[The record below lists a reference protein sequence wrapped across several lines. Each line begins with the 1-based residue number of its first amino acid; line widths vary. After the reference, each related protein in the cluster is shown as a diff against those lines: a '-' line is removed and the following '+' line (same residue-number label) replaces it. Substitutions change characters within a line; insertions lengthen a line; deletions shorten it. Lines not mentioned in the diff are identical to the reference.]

1 MTRIVREIA
10 RALRRI
16 VGAPDYAT
24 YLAHMR
30 DRHPE
35 AAPLSQRDFERQRLA
50 ARYERPGARCC

>member
-1 MTRIVREIA
+1 VTRIVREIA

-16 VGAPDYAT
+16 VGAPDYSA

-30 DRHPE
+30 TRHPDVTPMSPAE
-35 AAPLSQRDFERQRLA
+35 FDRQRLA

>member
-10 RALRRI
+10 HALRRI

-30 DRHPE
+30 AHHPDV
-35 AAPLSQRDFERQRLA
+35 APLSPRDFDRQRLA